1 MKLILDILSAI
12 AFVALAFGP
21 AVIVALYK
29 GY

>member
-1 MKLILDILSAI
+1 MKMILETLSAI

-21 AVIVALYK
+21 AIVMAIYK

>member
-1 MKLILDILSAI
+1 MKFILDTLSAI

-21 AVIVALYK
+21 AIVMAFYK